1 MSFLYGF
8 WVEKMTKFH
17 HYRFGIRIEKCSMF
31 LKNMFNLKKIS
42 NMTLVRSNTG
52 LIPSLL
58 EDLFESD
65 FFKKPTMM
73 QAGLTVPAVN
83 IKETPEQ
90 YVIEMA
96 AAGMK
101 KEDFQINLERNVIII
116 SSDASTSLSTSST
129 DKKDSENYTRKEF
142 NYSSFSRSFVLPE
155 AANREDINATYVDG
169 VLIVVIPKKDEA
181 KMLPKSIQVS

>member
-8 WVEKMTKFH
+8 WVEIMTKFH
-17 HYRFGIRIEKCSMF
+17 HYRIGIRIEKCSVF

-65 FFKKPTMM
+65 YFKKPTMM

-101 KEDFQINLERNVIII
+101 KEDFQINLERNVILI
-116 SSDASTSLSTSST
+116 SSEKTTENTEES
-129 DKKDSENYTRKEF
+129 KDQNYTRKEF

-169 VLIVVIPKKDEA
+169 VLKVVIPKKDEA